1 MTLIIDGKYKIL
13 SRLGD
18 GGFGMIFKGINIFTN
33 EEIAIKIE
41 KKNESSTLRNE
52 AKIYNYLERITGL
65 PKLRN
70 FGSEGNYNYIIIDL
84 LGESLEKLKNKCG
97 GKFSIKTV
105 LLIGIQMLQ
114 RIQEIHSKNIIHRD
128 IKPDNFL
135 MNKNKLYI
143 IDFGL
148 AKCYIQSDNKHIEF
162 VENKGM
168 IGTVNYVSINV
179 HNGIT
184 PSRRDDLES
193 VFYVLLYFLVGEL
206 PWNTKA
212 SGIHNQIERYQ
223 LIRREKLE
231 LINNKDILNF
241 VPNELITFFLYCRNL
256 KFDEKPNYKY
266 LIQLFVE
273 LYTKMNTNIVY
284 DWDII

>member
-1 MTLIIDGKYKIL
+1 MTLIIDGKYKIV

-18 GGFGMIFKGINIFTN
+18 GGFGMIFKGINIYTN

-41 KKNESSTLRNE
+41 KKNEASTLRNE
-52 AKIYNYLERITGL
+52 AKIYNYLERISGL
-65 PKLRN
+65 PKLRT

-84 LGESLEKLKNKCG
+84 LGESLEKLKYKCG
-97 GKFSIKTV
+97 GKFSIGTV
-105 LLIGIQMLQ
+105 ILIGIQIIQ
-114 RIQEIHSKNIIHRD
+114 RIQEIHTKNIIHRD

-148 AKCYIQSDNKHIEF
+148 AKSYIDSNNKHIEMLD
-162 VENKGM
+162 NKGM

-179 HNGIT
+179 HNGLT

-193 VFYVLLYFLVGEL
+193 VFYVLLYFLLGEL
-206 PWNTKA
+206 TWNAKA
-212 SGIHNQIERYQ
+212 SAIENQNLRYQ
-223 LIRREKLE
+223 LILREKLD
-231 LINNKDILNF
+231 LINNKDILN
-241 VPNELITFFLYCRNL
+241 VMPKQLITYFLYCRNL

-266 LIQLFVE
+266 LIQLFID
-273 LYTKMNTNIVY
+273 LYSNTNTNISY
-284 DWDII
+284 DWDSF